1 MMSSQNKWF
10 VFLFLMLFSFTIFA
24 DENGEEEGKPE
35 KTVFKAGEI
44 VVTGNKSKAVIEDS
58 ATTTVIRAEDIEAKG
73 ASTLDQALEGV
84 PGIQVY
90 THTKGHKRIRMRGF
104 DQEKIFIL
112 IDGVPIN
119 DIYSTDVDLSA
130 IPVNTISKIVVNRGV
145 SSALY
150 GTDGAIGSINIITK
164 KPDKLFVDSKA
175 EYGSWN
181 NSQFALSHGMP
192 AGDFYYWFSGS
203 VLLSNG
209 FKPSQKLD
217 STLRKKWYNKL
228 LRYDRYGVTFD
239 EILNPSKN
247 QYIEDS
253 GKWNHTEFTK
263 YNAAAKAGWN
273 PVKWF
278 EAGLSGDYHY
288 SELKSNT
295 YQNNCYSDYDP
306 AQEVWKNAR
315 RPGFHDDPRYVQ
327 DWILR
332 NRSFVYPEN
341 WNYKISPYATINTEK
356 FDMTFTGWFYQ
367 VYQSQKGYADND
379 HLYSKDVAAFN
390 GSKST
395 AITDPFLD
403 IKKQMGYGFRILPA
417 YKFSDN
423 YKMSMMIHFRDE
435 FFTAHEQAISMDES
449 PGIYETMGS
458 DPYPVRD
465 LRAQY
470 FSIAVEDELVVKR
483 FRSTAGISYDSQNF
497 DEFKQRTEME
507 YGDAYIPNN
516 KSSIFGTRDSFNPV
530 ASISFDP
537 WEKHLRLRS
546 AINSKTR
553 FPNLNEYS
561 KITKL
566 EMDSGLLKPEKSIN
580 YSGGFEFM
588 FLKKR
593 ISFRNDYF
601 ISSIHD
607 RIAKVNKDEAPVNV
621 EKTVVQG
628 LESSLNLNF
637 DNIAGLIDVN
647 FDSVYTYL
655 HGRNYDDS
663 KEEQVNKGVYLEY
676 MPEHQLIFNLMVDFN
691 WKYKWLPVTTLMFWG
706 EMSFGEVIYVMK
718 SAPAETD
725 PYSTDYFETAS
736 LHDPIMLNLKISQ
749 EIWNYFK
756 VWFAVKNLLDDYRAD
771 PFNPEPAEAF
781 LSELLLSM
789 SNF

>member
-1 MMSSQNKWF
+1 
-10 VFLFLMLFSFTIFA
+10 
-24 DENGEEEGKPE
+24 
-35 KTVFKAGEI
+35 
-44 VVTGNKSKAVIEDS
+44 
-58 ATTTVIRAEDIEAKG
+58 
-73 ASTLDQALEGV
+73 
-84 PGIQVY
+84 
-90 THTKGHKRIRMRGF
+90 
-104 DQEKIFIL
+104 
-112 IDGVPIN
+112 
-119 DIYSTDVDLSA
+119 
-130 IPVNTISKIVVNRGV
+130 
-145 SSALY
+145 
-150 GTDGAIGSINIITK
+150 
-164 KPDKLFVDSKA
+164 
-175 EYGSWN
+175 
-181 NSQFALSHGMP
+181 
-192 AGDFYYWFSGS
+192 
-203 VLLSNG
+203 
-209 FKPSQKLD
+209 
-217 STLRKKWYNKL
+217 
-228 LRYDRYGVTFD
+228 
-239 EILNPSKN
+239 
-247 QYIEDS
+247 
-253 GKWNHTEFTK
+253 
-263 YNAAAKAGWN
+263 
-273 PVKWF
+273 
-278 EAGLSGDYHY
+278 
-288 SELKSNT
+288 
-295 YQNNCYSDYDP
+295 
-306 AQEVWKNAR
+306 
-315 RPGFHDDPRYVQ
+315 
-327 DWILR
+327 
-332 NRSFVYPEN
+332 
-341 WNYKISPYATINTEK
+341 
-356 FDMTFTGWFYQ
+356 
-367 VYQSQKGYADND
+367 
-379 HLYSKDVAAFN
+379 
-390 GSKST
+390 
-395 AITDPFLD
+395 
-403 IKKQMGYGFRILPA
+403 
-417 YKFSDN
+417 
-423 YKMSMMIHFRDE
+423 
-435 FFTAHEQAISMDES
+435 
-449 PGIYETMGS
+449 
-458 DPYPVRD
+458 
-465 LRAQY
+465 
-470 FSIAVEDELVVKR
+470 
-483 FRSTAGISYDSQNF
+483 
-497 DEFKQRTEME
+497 ME

-749 EIWNYFK
+749 EIWDYFK
-756 VWFAVKNLLDDYRAD
+756 IWFAVKNLLDDYRAD
-771 PFNPEPAEAF
+771 PFNPGAGRSFFVGAAF
-781 LSELLLSM
+781 KYE
-789 SNF
+789 